1 MNAEKGNMK
10 LSELGEFGL
19 IDILTRDM
27 IHEPDGVIK
36 GVGDDTAVLKV
47 GGGAWL
53 LFTTDMIVEGVHF
66 SLDYSTFYHVGWKA
80 LAVNLSDIAAM
91 GGRPTHALVSL
102 AVPPRVEPAELV
114 ELYQGLRE
122 AARVH
127 GVNIVGG
134 DTVSNPERLVLNV
147 TLLGEVGAGEAVYR
161 SGARPGDKVYVTG
174 ALGAPA
180 AGLYLFQNPALPC
193 SPEAGEYCRRA
204 HTAPLP
210 RVAAGRFLAR
220 FGASA
225 MDDISDGLASEMHEI
240 CGASGV
246 GCLIRRE
253 EVPIDPRVRAVAE
266 RAGVDPVEWAL
277 FGGEDLELVF
287 TAGLQVEERLKREAG
302 GEGIEIYPVGV
313 ITASGGVCLE
323 QPGGDVLPLPRGG
336 YDHFIK

>member
-1 MNAEKGNMK
+1 MNTEKEKMK

-19 IDILTRDM
+19 IELLTRDM
-27 IHEPDGVIK
+27 IHNPDGLIK

-47 GGGAWL
+47 GKGVWL
-53 LFTTDMIVEGVHF
+53 LFTADMMVEGVHF
-66 SLDYSTFYHVGWKA
+66 SLDYSTFYQVGWKA

-91 GGRPTHALVSL
+91 GGRPTHALVAL
-102 AVPPRVEPAELV
+102 AIPPRAKPSELL

-122 AARVH
+122 AARAH

-161 SGARPGDKVYVTG
+161 SGASPGDKVYVTG
-174 ALGAPA
+174 TLGAPA

-193 SPEAGEYCRRA
+193 SPEAAEYCRRA
-204 HTAPLP
+204 HTTPQP
-210 RVAAGRFLAR
+210 RVAAGRFLACC
-220 FGASA
+220 GASA

-240 CGASGV
+240 CGTSSV

-253 EVPIDPRVRAVAE
+253 EVPIDPRVREVAA
-266 RAGVDPVEWAL
+266 RAGVDPLEWAL

-287 TAGLQVEERLKREAG
+287 TVGPQVEERLKKEAAA
-302 GEGIEIYPVGV
+302 EGIKIYPVGV

-323 QPGGDVLPLPRGG
+323 QPGGAILPLPRGG
-336 YDHFIK
+336 YDHFSK